1 MIHSEQIRYILYCI
15 FLSELTVLSING
27 QRFDLAALSNLRAA
41 ANQPNL
47 NTRNNLRN
55 TILND
60 VNSVSTCL
68 DSNIRFEL
76 ITGYVFTA
84 PDDMLDS
91 RPGTLMLTDCIELCK
106 RNSTCRSANFETGL
120 CVLFGSSADDYP
132 GKNLYNHVNKNGYAT
147 ASVISHNYQLCVR
160 LHILFA
166 KYNFRGKIP
175 ERHHS

>member
-1 MIHSEQIRYILYCI
+1 MHNQVRRLIKMIHSENKLNDILYLI
-15 FLSELTVLSING
+15 FLSQLLVVCVNA

-47 NTRNNLRN
+47 NSRNNLRQS
-55 TILND
+55 ILND
-60 VNSVSTCL
+60 GGVTTCP
-68 DSNIRFEL
+68 DRDIRFEL
-76 ITGYVFTA
+76 ITGYVFTS

-132 GKNLYNHVNKNGYAT
+132 GKKLNSKHK
-147 ASVISHNYQLCVR
+147 ISIDMEPH
-160 LHILFA
+160 
-166 KYNFRGKIP
+166 
-175 ERHHS
+175 

>member
-1 MIHSEQIRYILYCI
+1 MIHSEQIRYILYFI
-15 FLSELTVLSING
+15 FFSKLTVFSVNG

-55 TILND
+55 TILGD

-76 ITGYVFTA
+76 ITGYVFTS

-106 RNSTCRSANFETGL
+106 RNSTCRSTNFETGL

-132 GKNLYNHVNKNGYAT
+132 GKNSYNHV
-147 ASVISHNYQLCVR
+147 
-160 LHILFA
+160 
-166 KYNFRGKIP
+166 
-175 ERHHS
+175 

>member
-1 MIHSEQIRYILYCI
+1 MCGKNYFNKMIHSEQIRYILYFI
-15 FLSELTVLSING
+15 FLSELIVLCVNG

-55 TILND
+55 NILGD

-132 GKNLYNHVNKNGYAT
+132 GKNLF
-147 ASVISHNYQLCVR
+147 S
-160 LHILFA
+160 
-166 KYNFRGKIP
+166 
-175 ERHHS
+175 

>member
-1 MIHSEQIRYILYCI
+1 MFKHFDKLINMIHSDSIRYFVYFVFII
-15 FLSELTVLSING
+15 NVNVLVVNC

-41 ANQPNL
+41 ANQPNF

-55 TILND
+55 TILSD
-60 VNSVSTCL
+60 ASVSACP
-68 DSNIRFEL
+68 DADIRFEL

-120 CVLFGSSADDYP
+120 CVLFGSSADGYP
-132 GKNLYNHVNKNGYAT
+132 GKKL
-147 ASVISHNYQLCVR
+147 
-160 LHILFA
+160 
-166 KYNFRGKIP
+166 
-175 ERHHS
+175 